1 MTKCGLLQGYE
12 AHSVF
17 ENQLVYS
24 TILKANDEQLL
35 TTNWSIS
42 WSYQLWEK
50 HLTKFIACLWLK
62 TLKQMETFLTW

>member
-35 TTNWSIS
+35 TTN
-42 WSYQLWEK
+42 
-50 HLTKFIACLWLK
+50 
-62 TLKQMETFLTW
+62 